1 MAKFRRF
8 GSVPLK
14 SRRARVTIAVS
25 SLVLVF
31 GGCATSTERR
41 SAPEATPPSAAP
53 AVAPAPP
60 PASLAAPKSADKAD
74 DADFTTLEEAEAAL
88 ERARVDLNRLA
99 LLERPGG
106 FAEAPAAAPAPAAPS
121 RASRGAG
128 AANDEAA
135 RPEKKVGRARE
146 AKPSVQA
153 ESEAPAEGAAAKG
166 ENACDT
172 GCKAFASLMRAKA
185 AVCRLD
191 SPGGARCSRAED
203 IAREAEGRVRS
214 CGCQQ

>member
-14 SRRARVTIAVS
+14 SWRASVTIAVS

-74 DADFTTLEEAEAAL
+74 DADFATLEEAEAAL

-99 LLERPGG
+99 LLDRPGG
-106 FAEAPAAAPAPAAPS
+106 FAEAPAAAPVPAAPS
-121 RASRGAG
+121 KASRGAG
-128 AANDEAA
+128 AANDEARA
-135 RPEKKVGRARE
+135 EKKVARARE
-146 AKPSVQA
+146 AKPSAHA

>member
-1 MAKFRRF
+1 MAKFRRS

-14 SRRARVTIAVS
+14 SWRARITIATS
-25 SLVLVF
+25 TLVLVF
-31 GGCATSTERR
+31 AGCATSSEQR
-41 SAPEATPPSAAP
+41 SAPEAAPPAAAP
-53 AVAPAPP
+53 AAAPP
-60 PASLAAPKSADKAD
+60 PPTTLAAPKSADKAD
-74 DADFTTLEEAEAAL
+74 DVDFATLEEAEAAL

-99 LLERPGG
+99 LLEQPGG
-106 FAEAPAAAPAPAAPS
+106 FAEAPAAAPSPAAPS
-121 RASRGAG
+121 RASRGASG
-128 AANDEAA
+128 ANDEA

-146 AKPSVQA
+146 AKPAPHA
-153 ESEAPAEGAAAKG
+153 ESEAPAEGAASKG
-166 ENACDT
+166 ENTCDT

-191 SPGGARCSRAED
+191 SPGGSRCSRAED